1 MNNKEDPVDVV
12 RQVQV
17 QVASTGAIRETEGMR
32 WSAIVEEA
40 PAAGGGVAAVDVL
53 RLMVSAAG
61 GGGKADPAVGG
72 GDGVVAAWKAMG
84 Q

>member
-40 PAAGGGVAAVDVL
+40 PAGGGVAVVDVL
-53 RLMVSAAG
+53 RLMV
-61 GGGKADPAVGG
+61 
-72 GDGVVAAWKAMG
+72 
-84 Q
+84 